1 MVHANY
7 ICIDTAPITGTD
19 RACCG
24 IDQVIHRFASD
35 KEDSKMIAWDLI
47 PDVIYF

>member
-1 MVHANY
+1 MMHANH
-7 ICIDTAPITGTD
+7 ISIDTAPITGTVL
-19 RACCG
+19 ACCG
-24 IDQVIHRFASD
+24 IDQVIRRFAPD